1 MPRGTNNEND
11 NNSNSNRRYSQVP
24 PPPLVEFNLNNI
36 PPSRDFGEST
46 KNCLNM
52 WGDFRKASE
61 LYRNNQD
68 VTIAE
73 LTKNQ

>member
-1 MPRGTNNEND
+1 MPRGTNNEKD
-11 NNSNSNRRYSQVP
+11 NNSNSNRRYYQA
-24 PPPLVEFNLNNI
+24 PPPLVAFNLNNI

-61 LYRNNQD
+61 LYRNNQN
-68 VTIAE
+68 VSIAE

>member
-11 NNSNSNRRYSQVP
+11 NNRRYSQAPPP
-24 PPPLVEFNLNNI
+24 PPPLVAFNLNNI
-36 PPSRDFGEST
+36 PPSRDFGENT
-46 KNCLNM
+46 KNCLYM

>member
-11 NNSNSNRRYSQVP
+11 NNSISNRRYSQ
-24 PPPLVEFNLNNI
+24 PPPLVAFNHNNI
-36 PPSRDFGEST
+36 PPSRGFGENT

-61 LYRNNQD
+61 LYRNNQG

>member
-11 NNSNSNRRYSQVP
+11 NNSNSNRRYSQA

-36 PPSRDFGEST
+36 PPSRDFGENT

-61 LYRNNQD
+61 LYRNNQG